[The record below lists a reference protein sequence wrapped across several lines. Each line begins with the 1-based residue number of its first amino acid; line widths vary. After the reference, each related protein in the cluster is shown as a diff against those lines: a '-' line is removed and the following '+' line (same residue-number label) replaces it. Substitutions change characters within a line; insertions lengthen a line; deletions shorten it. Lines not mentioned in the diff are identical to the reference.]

1 MAGNSRVSDQTCPTL
16 ELLSVRTIST
26 VTAPATPAAK
36 PLRPIGT
43 PFCRHLPAA
52 SVFQPVIG
60 PSQIVRVRLMVTF
73 RNWLLHV
80 NVIHSPCVR
89 SGGASRR
96 NSRPKAAV
104 QFGHSGNREVFV
116 TRSARNSPSAGLAS
130 IRKPCHVVKRRF
142 VSEIRPGPIPANALR
157 SSLPRAGLKL

>member
-60 PSQIVRVRLMVTF
+60 PSQIVRVRMMVTF
-73 RNWLLHV
+73 RNWLLRV
-80 NVIHSPCVR
+80 KVDGERLQNPSTRGKLEESYPLAGPLVVR
-89 SGGASRR
+89 LGG
-96 NSRPKAAV
+96 
-104 QFGHSGNREVFV
+104 
-116 TRSARNSPSAGLAS
+116 SAP
-130 IRKPCHVVKRRF
+130 
-142 VSEIRPGPIPANALR
+142 
-157 SSLPRAGLKL
+157 